1 MTGSRQTLSSM
12 TGFARVQGQSDVAHW
27 SWEIKSVNAKGF
39 DLRLRLP
46 QGLDGVESEL
56 RRMMGT
62 VINRG
67 TIHASLELTRLTTTP
82 DIRINDE
89 LIAQLLRKLGEAAKK
104 AELKPPSIDAI
115 LSIRGVVET
124 VEQQEDEDSQARLVG
139 AIVQSLEEAVVALI
153 ASRQAEGAVLHDI
166 LMQRIGAMESLVSQ
180 AEAHPSRQV
189 EAIKARLA
197 AQLRDLME
205 ASDSLDPQRL
215 HQEAVLLAVKGD
227 IREELDRLKAHCAQ
241 VRDYLL
247 RGGAIGRRLD
257 FLAQELS
264 REINTLCAKSNDI
277 GLTKIGMD
285 LKTYVE
291 QFREQVQNVE

>member
-12 TGFARVQGQSDVAHW
+12 TGFARVQGQSDDAHW

-46 QGLDGVESEL
+46 QGLDGVEAEL

-67 TIHASLELTRLTTTP
+67 TIHANLELTRLTTTP
-82 DIRINDE
+82 EIRINDE
-89 LIAQLLRKLGEAAKK
+89 LIAQLLRKLGEAARK
-104 AELKPPSIDAI
+104 ADLKPPSIDAI

-124 VEQQEDEDSQARLVG
+124 VERQEDEASQARLVS
-139 AIVQSLEEAVVALI
+139 AIIQSLEEAVVALI
-153 ASRQAEGAVLHDI
+153 ASRQSEGAVLHDI
-166 LMQRIGAMESLVSQ
+166 LMQRIDAMEKLVLQ

-197 AQLRDLME
+197 SQLSELME

-241 VRDYLL
+241 VQDYLQ
-247 RGGAIGRRLD
+247 RGGAIGRRMD

-277 GLTKIGMD
+277 ELTKIGMD

-291 QFREQVQNVE
+291 QLREQVQNVE

>member
-1 MTGSRQTLSSM
+1 MTDSRQTLSSM
-12 TGFARVQGQSDVAHW
+12 TGFARVQGQSDHAHW

-46 QGLDGVESEL
+46 QGLDGVEAEL

-67 TIHASLELTRLTTTP
+67 TIHASLELTRLTPSP
-82 DIRINDE
+82 DIRINDA
-89 LIAQLLRKLGEAAKK
+89 LIEQLLSKLGDAAKK
-104 AELKPPSIDAI
+104 ADIKPPSMDAI

-124 VEQQEDEDSQARLVG
+124 VEQQENEAAQANLVS
-139 AIVQSLEEAVVALI
+139 AILESSEETIVALI
-153 ASRQAEGAVLHDI
+153 ASRQAEGSVLHDI
-166 LMQRIGAMESLVSQ
+166 LMQRIDAMEALVLQ

-197 AQLRDLME
+197 SQVHELME
-205 ASDSLDPQRL
+205 ASDKLDVQRL

-227 IREELDRLKAHCAQ
+227 IREELDRLKAHCTQ
-241 VRDYLL
+241 VRDYLQ

-291 QFREQVQNVE
+291 QLREQVQNVE